1 MAHNS
6 LEEAGYESYD
16 LVEIHRSQLKNAPY
30 NPRVLHESAK
40 KKLKAGLK
48 RHGLV
53 SPPTWNE
60 RTGFIVGGHQRIS
73 IMDSLMGKADYT
85 LKVAKINV
93 DDNREKEL
101 NILLNNTSSMGDWDI
116 GALGDMLNNKDLLI
130 EGTGFDTADI
140 YKMFGEASFKDRGE
154 DLQALGDQLREIQE
168 AYKNV
173 ATSNKDRNSEEF
185 YLVLVFANAPD
196 MTEFLVKYDL
206 PDNRYQNPYD
216 WIEKVRDYREPDEDG
231 ESESMDDEV

>member
-1 MAHNS
+1 MAHS
-6 LEEAGYESYD
+6 LEEAGFESYD

-30 NPRVLHESAK
+30 NPRTLHESAK

-101 NILLNNTSSMGDWDI
+101 NILLNNTASMGDWDI
-116 GALGDMLNNKDLLI
+116 GALGELLENKELSI

-154 DLQALGDQLREIQE
+154 DLKALGDQLREIQE

-173 ATSNKDRNSEEF
+173 ATSNRDRNNEEF
-185 YLVLVFANAPD
+185 YLVLVFANAPE

-216 WIEKVRDYREPDEDG
+216 WIDKVKDYKEPIEDG
-231 ESESMDDEV
+231 EIESTEEDK